1 MQLWATLYDYP
12 SLKTCNG
19 LLKYIE
25 NCVRLSWGLVNQVKL
40 YQVKTKNFLVDNSI
54 KWQRFNLP
62 IFLYL
67 DTRICN

>member
-40 YQVKTKNFLVDNSI
+40 YQFKAKNLLMEFL
-54 KWQRFNLP
+54 
-62 IFLYL
+62 
-67 DTRICN
+67 

>member
-25 NCVRLSWGLVNQVKL
+25 NCVRLSWGLVNQVRII
-40 YQVKTKNFLVDNSI
+40 NMFLNRS
-54 KWQRFNLP
+54 
-62 IFLYL
+62 
-67 DTRICN
+67 